1 VSGPPSAHRRVLYL
15 VVCAAP
21 PAQRIG
27 ELVALLVER
36 HWTVCVIATPRAA
49 GWLDTAALIRQT
61 GFPVRQD
68 YKQPG
73 GADPL
78 PKADAIAVVPATFNT
93 INKWVAGISD
103 TFALGLLNEAIG
115 LRLPVVAV
123 PHAKSTLAAHP
134 TFNKSLRKL
143 RRWRVRVLPN
153 EVLRRRPIVRGDPAG
168 FDWLPVVAALE
179 HPPRKGT
186 RLLFSPSRS
195 STPTASA

>member
-1 VSGPPSAHRRVLYL
+1 VLYL

-21 PAQRIG
+21 PAQRIS
-27 ELVALLVER
+27 ELVALLAER
-36 HWTVCVIATPRAA
+36 DWSVYVIATPRAV
-49 GWLDTAALIRQT
+49 GWLDTAALAQQT

-68 YKQPG
+68 HQQPG
-73 GADPL
+73 GTDPL

-93 INKWVAGISD
+93 VNKWVTGISD

-115 LRLPVVAV
+115 LRLPIIAV

-143 RRWRVRVLPN
+143 RRWGVRVLPN
-153 EVLRRRPIVRGDPAG
+153 EVVRRRPIARGDPAG

-179 HPPRKGT
+179 HPARKRA
-186 RLLFSPSRS
+186 RLLSILSRS
-195 STPTASA
+195 SLARRARPAAS